1 MKPLILFALLVLSFA
16 VTSQETEE
24 FHAPRYVKQAINE
37 SGVSLYLP
45 QSDDIGLEK
54 TFSDDSSEVYTMDV
68 EEGGYHYAGI
78 VVKLNGTILETYEE
92 REAML
97 INYMDFLKTA
107 FNISEIAGYGK
118 GHTLESAPEAVGVID
133 YWFDEEDEWAVKGW
147 ATKTHIVILMLYG
160 ADEYPSITSQQMFL
174 DGVRFE

>member
-1 MKPLILFALLVLSFA
+1 MKPLILFALLFLSF
-16 VTSQETEE
+16 VGTSQVTEE
-24 FHAPRYVKQAINE
+24 FHAPRYVKQAISE

-45 QSDDIGLEK
+45 QSEDIGLEK

-78 VVKLNGTILETYEE
+78 VVKLNGTILETYED

-107 FNISEIAGYGK
+107 FNISEVAGYGK

>member
-1 MKPLILFALLVLSFA
+1 MKPFFVVTLLFLSFFGSA
-16 VTSQETEE
+16 QETEE
-24 FHAPRYVKQAINE
+24 FHAPRYVKQAISE

-54 TFSDDSSEVYTMDV
+54 SLSDDSSEVYTMDV

-78 VVKLNGTILETYEE
+78 VVKLNGTILETYED

-97 INYMDFLKTA
+97 INYMDYLKSV
-107 FNISEIAGYGK
+107 FNILEVAGYGK
-118 GHTLESAPEAVGVID
+118 GHTLESASDAVGVID
-133 YWFDEEDEWAVKGW
+133 YWHDGEDEWAVKGW

-160 ADEYPSITSQQMFL
+160 ADEYPNFTSQQMFL